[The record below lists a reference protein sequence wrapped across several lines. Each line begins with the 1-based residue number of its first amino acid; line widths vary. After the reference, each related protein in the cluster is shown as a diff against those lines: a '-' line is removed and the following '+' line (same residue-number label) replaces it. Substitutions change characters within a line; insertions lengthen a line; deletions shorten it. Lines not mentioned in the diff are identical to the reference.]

1 MYISN
6 ILYRNIFTI
15 GLLSFW
21 IFGLKLWQKFHEF
34 GSNRFDEHWQHNRQ
48 CLLFGFSDRMKKY
61 ISPPHNLSYPELLL
75 FTRTSLALL
84 LYLEKRRVMMRR
96 RRRPQMTRPTKGRSC
111 KLKGNPEPKS
121 LVDVVREHS
130 SDQLS
135 GTRLPVSCLNFSRGH
150 RTSQPGKVRGK
161 GATWW

>member
-6 ILYRNIFTI
+6 ILYRNIFYNWTI
-15 GLLSFW
+15 KFLNFW
-21 IFGLKLWQKFHEF
+21 FEVMAKISWIWFQ
-34 GSNRFDEHWQHNRQ
+34 QI

-61 ISPPHNLSYPELLL
+61 ISPPHSLSYPELLL

-84 LYLEKRRVMMRR
+84 LYLEKRTVMMMRR
-96 RRRPQMTRPTKGRSC
+96 KRPQMTRPTKGRSC